1 MPDNNALNGLTEGT
15 TWQDVMRATYAD
27 MSGEFQNRIE
37 GLFDTDAD
45 LAQFGKALME
55 YKPGANEFLYS
66 LINHIGLVNVNYR
79 NFESPL
85 KMFKKGWMEFGDT
98 IEDVYIEPIKGMLY
112 EEEVPNDN
120 PGDVWQTFKPD
131 QDVVFYKINRE
142 CVYPLTI
149 NERVIKRA
157 FMSYRELDKFMSGLM
172 RQLQNG
178 DELDDFSLTMKLLE
192 NYSNVNGQNLYFQIP
207 VDEVTDETSAKT
219 LVKAVRSVVK
229 GLRFPT
235 RNYNAKGVLNW
246 ARPEDMYLLVTPEI
260 NSILDVDVLAKAFNM
275 DKTEFMGNVVEV
287 PGFSGTNMADVQAL
301 LVDKEFIQDYDTY
314 RDILS
319 TGVNARHLTTNYY
332 YHHQGIM
339 ACSPFYHAIAFVK
352 TEIADP
358 ASVTISGPNYL
369 YKDGEA
375 HTYTATV
382 AGANDSD
389 VVASQAVVWEIIGAP
404 QYASINQ
411 NGNLVIGPK
420 FGDDE
425 LTIKATSVIDETV
438 YTTLHVVVASAGD
451 PTKVTITGA
460 DSVKLNQASAKTSNY
475 TATVTGDSDNSVKW
489 SIPEAVTGASINEST
504 GVLTL
509 QASVTAESVT
519 IRATS
524 TILESLY
531 AEKTVAIEQYS

>member
-1 MPDNNALNGLTEGT
+1 MPDNNLQGLQDGT

-27 MSGEFQNRIE
+27 MSAEFQNRIE

-45 LAQFGKALME
+45 LAQFGNALMN

-112 EEEVPNDN
+112 EAEVPNDN

-142 CVYPLTI
+142 CVYPVTL
-149 NERVIKRA
+149 NERVIRRA
-157 FMSYRELDKFMSGLM
+157 FMSYRELDKFISGIM
-172 RQLQNG
+172 RQLYNG
-178 DELDDFSLTMKLLE
+178 DELDDFSLTMRLLE
-192 NYSNVNGQNLYFQIP
+192 NYSDVNGQNLYYQVP
-207 VDEVTDETSAKT
+207 VSEVTDETTAKT

-235 RNYNAKGVLNW
+235 RAYNAKGVLNW

-260 NSILDVDVLAKAFNM
+260 NAILDVDVLAKAFNM
-275 DKTEFMGNVVEV
+275 NKTKFMGNVVEI
-287 PGFSGTNMADVQAL
+287 PGFSGDNMANVQAL
-301 LVDKEFIQDYDTY
+301 LIDKEFIQDYDTY

-339 ACSPFYHAIAFVK
+339 ACSPFYHAIAFVAD
-352 TEIADP
+352 TFADP
-358 ASVTISGPNYL
+358 ASVTITGNASVTKGSQ
-369 YKDGEA
+369 EA
-375 HTYTATV
+375 TTYTAVV
-382 AGANDSD
+382 AGANSGDK
-389 VVASQAVVWEIIGAP
+389 VQSQAVVWEIQGAP

-411 NGNLVIGPK
+411 NGNLVVGSK
-420 FGDDE
+420 FAGAS
-425 LTIKATSVIDETV
+425 LVIKATSVLDDTV
-438 YTTLHVVVASAGD
+438 FA
-451 PTKVTITGA
+451 TKTIT
-460 DSVKLNQASAKTSNY
+460 
-475 TATVTGDSDNSVKW
+475 
-489 SIPEAVTGASINEST
+489 
-504 GVLTL
+504 
-509 QASVTAESVT
+509 
-519 IRATS
+519 
-524 TILESLY
+524 
-531 AEKTVAIEQYS
+531 VA

>member
-1 MPDNNALNGLTEGT
+1 MSDVLRGLNDGA
-15 TWQDVMRATYAD
+15 TWRDVMQAVYSD
-27 MSGEFQNRIE
+27 MNGEFQSRIQP
-37 GLFDTDAD
+37 LFETDSD
-45 LAQFGKALME
+45 LAEFGNALLN

-79 NFESPL
+79 SFESPL

-112 EEEVPNDN
+112 EHEVPNDN
-120 PGDVWQTFKPD
+120 PGDQWQTFKPD
-131 QDVVFYKINRE
+131 EDVVFYKINRE

-149 NERVIKRA
+149 NERTLRRA
-157 FMSYRELDKFMSGLM
+157 FMSYRELDKFMAGLM
-172 RQLQNG
+172 RQLYNG
-178 DELDDFSLTMKLLE
+178 DELDDFTLTMKLLS
-192 NYSNVNGQNLYFQIP
+192 NYSNVNGANLYFQVP
-207 VDEVTDETSAKT
+207 VSEVTDETSAKT

-235 RNYNAKGVLNW
+235 RMYNAKGVLNW

-260 NSILDVDVLAKAFNM
+260 NAILDVDVLAKAFNM
-275 DKTEFMGNVVEV
+275 NKTEFMGNVIEV
-287 PGFSGTNMADVQAL
+287 PGFAGESMADVQAIL
-301 LVDKEFIQDYDTY
+301 IDKEFIQDYDTFK
-314 RDILS
+314 DITT
-319 TGVNARHLTTNYY
+319 TGLNARHLTTNYY

-352 TEIADP
+352 TTIANP
-358 ASVTISGPNYL
+358 SAVAISGDGYL
-369 YKDGEA
+369 YKDGA
-375 HTYTATV
+375 VHTYTATV
-382 AGANDSD
+382 SGANDSD
-389 VVASQAVVWEIIGAP
+389 VVASQAVVWEIVGNP
-404 QYASINQ
+404 QYATINQ
-411 NGNLVIGPK
+411 NGNLIINPK
-420 FGDDE
+420 FADNE
-425 LTIKATSVIDETV
+425 LTIKATSVIDDTK
-438 YTTLHVVVASAGD
+438 YATKHIVVASAGD
-451 PTKVTITGA
+451 PTAVAISGA

-489 SIPEAVTGASINEST
+489 SIPTAVTGASINEST

-524 TILESLY
+524 TILDSLY

>member
-1 MPDNNALNGLTEGT
+1 MSEILRGLNDGT

-27 MSGEFQNRIE
+27 MNGEFQNRIQP
-37 GLFDTDAD
+37 LFDTDAD
-45 LAQFGKALME
+45 LASFGNALLN

-79 NFESPL
+79 SFESPL

-112 EEEVPNDN
+112 EHEVPNDN
-120 PGDVWQTFKPD
+120 PGDQWQTFKPD
-131 QDVVFYKINRE
+131 EDVVFYKVNRE

-149 NERVIKRA
+149 NERTLKRA
-157 FMSYRELDKFMSGLM
+157 FMSYRELDKFMAGLM
-172 RQLQNG
+172 KQLYNG
-178 DELDDFSLTMKLLE
+178 DEIDDFTLTMKLLA
-192 NYSNVNGQNLYFQIP
+192 NYANVDGKNLYFQVP
-207 VDEVTDETSAKT
+207 VSAVSDETTAKT

-235 RNYNAKGVLNW
+235 RQYNAKGVLNW
-246 ARPEDMYLLVTPEI
+246 ARPEDMYLLVTPEV
-260 NSILDVDVLAKAFNM
+260 NAILDVDVLAKAFNM
-275 DKTEFMGNVVEV
+275 NKAEFLGNVIEV
-287 PGFSGTNMADVQAL
+287 PGFSGTGMTNCQAI

-319 TGVNARHLTTNYY
+319 TGVNARHLTTNYF

-339 ACSPFYHAIAFVK
+339 ACSPFYHAIMF
-352 TEIADP
+352 TSGTIADVN
-358 ASVTISGPNYL
+358 SVSISGAGYL
-369 YKDGEA
+369 YRDGEVHA
-375 HTYTATV
+375 YTATV
-382 AGANDSD
+382 SGAQDTD
-389 VVASQAVVWEIIGAP
+389 VVASQAVVWEIVGAP
-404 QYASINQ
+404 QYATINQ
-411 NGNLVIGPK
+411 NGNLIINPK
-420 FGDDE
+420 FVGNS
-425 LTIKATSVIDETV
+425 LTIKATSVLDETKYATKEIV
-438 YTTLHVVVASAGD
+438 IASPGD
-451 PTKVTITGA
+451 PTAVSISGA
-460 DSVKLNQASAKTSNY
+460 DSVKLNQAQAKTSTY

-489 SIPEAVTGASINEST
+489 SIPTAVTGASINEST

-524 TILESLY
+524 TILDSLY